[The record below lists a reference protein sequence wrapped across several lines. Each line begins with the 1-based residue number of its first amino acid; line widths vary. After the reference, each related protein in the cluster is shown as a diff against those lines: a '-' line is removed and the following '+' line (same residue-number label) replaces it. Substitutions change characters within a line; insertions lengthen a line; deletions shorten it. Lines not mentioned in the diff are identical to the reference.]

1 MKPAIACLL
10 SGTIAV
16 SLAAVPAVAQDS
28 IVVAAFGG
36 KHGQTLQKCVV
47 QPFMDKTGTKVTVD
61 QGVSSVTVAKLKQQK
76 ASPSLD
82 VVWLDGEVSQAA
94 ESEGVFAEIDP
105 AQVPNIANI
114 IPEAVYKNKD
124 GKITGLGDYYYSVGI
139 VYNMDEIKQ
148 APTSWF
154 DLWKPE
160 FAGDITW
167 PSMSDG
173 SGAPALVFL
182 SELLGGSVTNL
193 KPGADKLKTLEVA
206 AFYDSGGNAS
216 NILSRKEATIGV
228 LDSGAVWS
236 LADANPFK
244 VGFVIPKEGGM
255 ASGTRLHL
263 IKPSKAAYDFIN
275 FALTPEAQTCFVE
288 NYFYGPS
295 VKGLKLSEKATAR
308 LPWGPNGSIKDLHF
322 SDTVAIDANRQQIME
337 TWNRD
342 VLGRR

>member
-1 MKPAIACLL
+1 MKATISRLLGGTLIASLCALPAL
-10 SGTIAV
+10 
-16 SLAAVPAVAQDS
+16 AQDQL
-28 IVVAAFGG
+28 VVAAFGG
-36 KHGQTLQKCVV
+36 KHGQTLQKCVI

-61 QGVSSVTVAKLKQQK
+61 QGVSSVTVAKLQQQK
-76 ASPSLD
+76 GNQSLD
-82 VVWLDGEVSQAA
+82 VIWLDGEVSQAA
-94 ESEGVFAEIDP
+94 EAEGVFAEIDP
-105 AQVPNIANI
+105 AQVPNMANI

-139 VYNMDEIKQ
+139 VYNADEIKE

-160 FAGDITW
+160 FAGEVTW

-173 SGAPALVFL
+173 SGPPALVYL
-182 SELLGGSVTNL
+182 SELLGGSITNL
-193 KPGADKLKTLEVA
+193 KPGADKLKELEVA

-216 NILSRKEATIGV
+216 NILSRKEATIGM

-244 VGFVIPKEGGM
+244 VAFVIPKEGGM

-263 IKPSKAAYDFIN
+263 IKPSKAAYAFIN

-295 VKGLKLSEKATAR
+295 LKGLKLSEKATQR

-322 SDTVAIDANRQQIME
+322 SDTVAINANRQQILD